1 MRKISK
7 GLVIN
12 VSKYSSANAV
22 VTVIST
28 DGKIT
33 FNITNVY
40 KPKSNFKE
48 CLLVGNIIEFDYDVL
63 NSEFCKILSVKL
75 IYDISKKYT
84 SYNMGL
90 FLMYFSSSLQRY
102 SLYNENRSDE
112 ELEVYFTILENLDEE
127 NYLVS
132 SLLFTSNLI
141 RYLGLLPDTES
152 CIYCGKTNNLVSF
165 SFSEGGFVCKDCVNR
180 NMHPFYSKTE
190 LQVIR
195 FSFFPFSNE
204 NLFRKVPY
212 DSLKRVLLDMNTYL
226 QNQFQY
232 SVDRNLLSLLS
243 E

>member
-1 MRKISK
+1 MRKI
-7 GLVIN
+7 
-12 VSKYSSANAV
+12 SKYSSANAV

-90 FLMYFSSSLQRY
+90 FLMYFSSSFQRY

-195 FSFFPFSNE
+195 FSFFPFSKE
-204 NLFRKVPY
+204 NLFRQVPY